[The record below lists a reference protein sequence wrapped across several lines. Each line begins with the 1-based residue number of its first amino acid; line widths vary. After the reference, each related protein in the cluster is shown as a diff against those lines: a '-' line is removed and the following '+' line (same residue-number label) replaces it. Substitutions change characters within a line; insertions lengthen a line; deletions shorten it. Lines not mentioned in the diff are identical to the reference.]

1 MKHRDAQQ
9 CDHDA
14 RREHDDGDRHR
25 EANDHHDEPG
35 DQRTCVPEQAAGD
48 IGEMLNRTCT
58 LRHGGDISKARARSN
73 ARKDQQTRRV
83 RANRLARAGSPVT
96 RLDRYAS
103 RTRICG
109 GIVLASGS
117 AVGKKES
124 AMTSKDNESDVP
136 VSNWTL
142 ATGTKP
148 FERHVYPPMIQS
160 TPRQSATKERP

>member
-1 MKHRDAQQ
+1 MSAERQHECA
-9 CDHDA
+9 
-14 RREHDDGDRHR
+14 DDDDKQLQHAGIV
-25 EANDHHDEPG
+25 AGVGAKFNSDEFWRG
-35 DQRTCVPEQAAGD
+35 S
-48 IGEMLNRTCT
+48 
-58 LRHGGDISKARARSN
+58 GDISKARARSN
-73 ARKDQQTRRV
+73 ARKNQQTRRV
-83 RANRLARAGSPVT
+83 RVNRLARAGSPVT

-124 AMTSKDNESDVP
+124 AMTSKDNKSDVP